1 MEDWKKIRRQ
11 TEQRRIER
19 QIKAG
24 RRVKIES
31 ARQSQKTSPAADHS
45 NE

>member
-1 MEDWKKIRRQ
+1 MEDWKKIRQQ

-24 RRVKIES
+24 RRVKNNP
-31 ARQSQKTSPAADHS
+31 ARRFQKNSDPAKQPR
-45 NE
+45 